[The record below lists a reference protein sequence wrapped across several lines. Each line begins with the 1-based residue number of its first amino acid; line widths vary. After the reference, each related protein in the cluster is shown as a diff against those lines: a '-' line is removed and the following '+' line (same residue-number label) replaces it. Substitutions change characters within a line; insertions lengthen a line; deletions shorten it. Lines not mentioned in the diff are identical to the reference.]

1 MNNPLRILQTLDRH
15 LAASAEITLFGRA
28 ALALGYATSPA
39 AFSSTHDVDLILP
52 LLWLAAENENLD
64 FWEAQQRSNAELQ
77 PDGLYLTHL
86 FGELEIILTPDWL
99 SRRVRLPLEF
109 RRLAVFRPATLDLI
123 LTKMARGD
131 ENDLADIEFLLK
143 REPLT
148 ADQLD
153 TAFARARVPDVPEI
167 QALFRAAQPK
177 VLALAQRRGHTPAT
191 S

>member
-28 ALALGYATSPA
+28 ALALGYAASPA
-39 AFSSTHDVDLILP
+39 AFAATCDVDAVLP
-52 LLWLAAENENLD
+52 LPWLAAEDENLE
-64 FWEAQQRSNAELQ
+64 FWEAQQRTNAELE
-77 PDGLYLTHL
+77 PEGLYFTHL
-86 FGELEIILTPDWL
+86 FRELEVILTPDWL
-99 SRRVRLPLEF
+99 SRRVRIPLEL

-131 ENDLADIEFLLK
+131 ANDLADIEFLLA

-148 ADQLD
+148 TEQLRA
-153 TAFARARVPDVPEI
+153 AFDRARVPDVAEI

-177 VLALAQRRGHTPAT
+177 VLARVDPEGHTPL
-191 S
+191 SS